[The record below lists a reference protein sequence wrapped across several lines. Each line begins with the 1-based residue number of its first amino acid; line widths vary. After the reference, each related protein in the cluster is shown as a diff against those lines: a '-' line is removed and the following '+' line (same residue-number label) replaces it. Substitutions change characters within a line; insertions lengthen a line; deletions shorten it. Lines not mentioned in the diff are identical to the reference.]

1 MDAALTAIVRQVFLG
16 LTRFLRPRAR
26 QCFALRPSSHT
37 FRGLDCANW
46 AEASIGGPRNRP
58 VFKGLSVELSD
69 RAHLD
74 RGLRFNLNKI
84 SKHRRTANRTLPLIA
99 VRR

>member
-1 MDAALTAIVRQVFLG
+1 VRQVFYAK
-16 LTRFLRPRAR
+16 TRFLRPRAR
-26 QCFALRPSSHT
+26 QCFALRAGSHT

-46 AEASIGGPRNRP
+46 AEASIGGRRNRP
-58 VFKGLSVELSD
+58 VFKGLSFELSD

-74 RGLRFNLNKI
+74 RGLRFVLDKI
-84 SKHRRTANRTLPLIA
+84 SKRPLARNRTLPMLA